1 MRSLRTAAAVA
12 VAGTMLATGSL
23 ALAAGGSTHP
33 TTGAA
38 AHGGP
43 IKVFISQRTE
53 TKGTITITGAI
64 GDYGTAI
71 STDKNGKVDGNG
83 SFEQLHL
90 KHGGLFIDGTG
101 LNKAFA
107 HVHPQFNSDNC
118 SFSFSASGPTKIVSG
133 TGAYAGATGS
143 VRVTVTFAG
152 IGPKLKSGKCNQANN
167 APSFGNYDTITGSG
181 NIAIN

>member
-1 MRSLRTAAAVA
+1 MKSLRTAAAVA
-12 VAGTMLATGSL
+12 VAGTVLATGSL

-33 TTGAA
+33 TTGTA

-43 IKVFISQRTE
+43 IRVFVTNQTE
-53 TKGTITITGAI
+53 TKGKITITGAI

-71 STDKNGKVDGNG
+71 STDKNGKVDSNG

-90 KHGGLFIDGTG
+90 KQGGLVIDGTG

-143 VRVTVTFAG
+143 VKVTVTFAG

-167 APSFGNYDTITGSG
+167 APTFGAYSTVTGSG
-181 NIAIN
+181 SIAIN